1 MGKNKGAANSNA
13 QRRSGIKRKQDSAE
27 QDHEPSN
34 QEKKQVGI

>member
-13 QRRSGIKRKQDSAE
+13 QRRSGIKRKQEGTE
-27 QDHEPSN
+27 QDHTPSS